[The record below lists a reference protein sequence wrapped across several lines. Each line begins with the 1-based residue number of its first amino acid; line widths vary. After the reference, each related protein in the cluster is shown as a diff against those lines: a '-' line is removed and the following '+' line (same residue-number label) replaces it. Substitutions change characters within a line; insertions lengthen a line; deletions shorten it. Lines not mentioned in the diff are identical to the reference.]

1 MVGVRASIDRAL
13 EEGWSMVLEG
23 VHLVPGM
30 LPLEIEGALVIQCQ
44 LAVYNAEVHA
54 SNFFVRDL
62 ATEGVRPVE
71 KYLHS
76 LGEIRQVQDFLLKR
90 ARKSSVPVIENEN
103 VDRTVGAVIEL
114 VLEGAERVQGVK

>member
-1 MVGVRASIDRAL
+1 
-13 EEGWSMVLEG
+13 MVLEG